1 MLLWARKPRPH
12 WVLVGVGVRKPDPT
26 AGGTTLFFVEGGEAM
41 PKEKV
46 ADWLGMAMHRKNPRR
61 VLSAL
66 RLLMQ
71 A

>member
-1 MLLWARKPRPH
+1 
-12 WVLVGVGVRKPDPT
+12 
-26 AGGTTLFFVEGGEAM
+26 M